1 PDIWKFKEL
10 KLRLLNGSHTFSCG
24 LAMCCGFD
32 TVKEAMGN
40 PVFLTYVKQLMHQEI
55 APTLVGEGIDKVEA
69 SQFAESVIDR
79 FSNPNLN
86 PQWSSIGMNYSA
98 KMRMRNLATLIRHFQ
113 RHSNTPQY
121 MALGFAGYQQSMG
134 TEASDQLLKEWE

>member
-1 PDIWKFKEL
+1 AEAESGYTDELAIMAEPFCLWAIESSDPRVAEALSFARTDERVVIAPDIWKFKEL

-69 SQFAESVIDR
+69 SQFADSVIDR
-79 FSNPNLN
+79 FSNPYLN
-86 PQWSSIGMNYSA
+86 
-98 KMRMRNLATLIRHFQ
+98 
-113 RHSNTPQY
+113 
-121 MALGFAGYQQSMG
+121 
-134 TEASDQLLKEWE
+134 